1 MRSLLRLR
9 YAGGILFT
17 GAGYTTLKINASEKQ
32 ETKVSKVRNQIGEWR
47 RWKEESESLGPFLK
61 GIGAPAIATFFV
73 DAILIKNDL
82 SIQLKEDNTLEVTD
96 KTLLGSNITKVVLGA
111 EEVER
116 LTRGGRKKFMLSA
129 FETDDNGI
137 DRITVQCRLFQR
149 GPGWYTQQSWI
160 VDKDDILREEMVL
173 KRAEDCDIIV
183 KRSYKR
189 LSHHNADCETID
201 SSEEHPSSDNGK
213 WTKTIISLAG
223 LGTICLITWF
233 LGPIKRP
240 SSNGDTS

>member
-1 MRSLLRLR
+1 M
-9 YAGGILFT
+9 
-17 GAGYTTLKINASEKQ
+17 
-32 ETKVSKVRNQIGEWR
+32 
-47 RWKEESESLGPFLK
+47 
-61 GIGAPAIATFFV
+61 
-73 DAILIKNDL
+73 
-82 SIQLKEDNTLEVTD
+82 
-96 KTLLGSNITKVVLGA
+96 LGA

-189 LSHHNADCETID
+189 LSHHNVDCKTID

-213 WTKTIISLAG
+213 WTKTMISLAG
-223 LGTICLITWF
+223 LGTICLITWL
-233 LGPIKRP
+233 LGPIKRS